1 MQLEL
6 VTCVYEYSRHD
17 AVINESLSVTEFE
30 DLRDEIINSMDK
42 KHRLEKIYQL
52 YARGPLAIK
61 YLREVKDIL
70 KEDCS
75 IVESCDEFI
84 KKLESSSKSFNKILI
99 CIDGSKESFDAADY
113 GINLAK
119 LSNALMIVMHVLTR
133 ELRYAHDDIDAITP
147 NIPATPRK
155 EIIAISKQEAEMKW
169 FNNIVEKAKKSD
181 VNIQTDKIVA
191 TKSVSLEIVDY
202 ADKFSVDLI
211 IVGTRGRSGLKR
223 MLLGS
228 VASEVVK
235 YADCPVLIIK

>member
-1 MQLEL
+1 M
-6 VTCVYEYSRHD
+6 S
-17 AVINESLSVTEFE
+17 VIEFE

-52 YARGPLAIK
+52 YTRGPLAIK

-70 KEDCS
+70 KEDD
-75 IVESCDEFI
+75 ITVDSCDEFI
-84 KKLESSSKSFNKILI
+84 KKLESSSKNFNKILI

-119 LSNALMIVMHVLTR
+119 LSNALMIVMHVLPQKI
-133 ELRYAHDDIDAITP
+133 RYAYDDIDAIKP
-147 NIPATPRK
+147 NIPATPIK
-155 EIIAISKQEAEMKW
+155 GVVAISKQEVQMKW
-169 FNNIVEKAKKSD
+169 FNNIIEKAKKSD
-181 VNIQTDKIVA
+181 VTIQTDIIVA
-191 TKSVSLEIVDY
+191 TKSVSSEIVDY
-202 ADKFSVDLI
+202 ADKYSVDLI

>member
-1 MQLEL
+1 M
-6 VTCVYEYSRHD
+6 S
-17 AVINESLSVTEFE
+17 VIEFE

-52 YARGPLAIK
+52 YTRGPLAIK

-70 KEDCS
+70 KEDD
-75 IVESCDEFI
+75 ITVDSCDEFI
-84 KKLESSSKSFNKILI
+84 KKLESSSKNFNKILI

-119 LSNALMIVMHVLTR
+119 LSNALMIVMHVLPQKI
-133 ELRYAHDDIDAITP
+133 RYAYDDIDAIKP
-147 NIPATPRK
+147 NIPATPIK
-155 EIIAISKQEAEMKW
+155 GVVAISKQEVQMKW
-169 FNNIVEKAKKSD
+169 FNNILEKAKKSD
-181 VNIQTDKIVA
+181 VTIQTDIIVA
-191 TKSVSLEIVDY
+191 TKSVSSEIVDY
-202 ADKFSVDLI
+202 ADKYSVDLI